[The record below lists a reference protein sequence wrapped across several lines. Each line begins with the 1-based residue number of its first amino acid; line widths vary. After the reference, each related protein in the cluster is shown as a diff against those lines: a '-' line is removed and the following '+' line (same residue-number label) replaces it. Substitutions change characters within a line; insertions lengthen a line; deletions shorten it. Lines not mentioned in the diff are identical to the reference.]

1 VVVQEDKRIGREPI
15 RNHEEDAVKVGKQK
29 PPVVAIE
36 KLGLETGPIEGDAVE
51 ELARYGARLI
61 LSSYVHAEVE
71 AHLGAGWYERRDGR
85 QGQRNGRRERGVSC
99 GVGKVMIDYP
109 KVRGCA
115 VPFRSA
121 VLAAWQRKSRTLLAT
136 MPSLYVEGLST
147 RDYTRALSPLWQEAG
162 LSRSTVS
169 RANGRLVEAFRQWRR
184 RSLAEESI
192 SYLYL
197 DGHFEG
203 VRMGTRDKEAILVA
217 HGVRPDGQ
225 RVLLGVWLGCH
236 EDTASWKLALHDLV
250 ERGLA
255 RPWMLITDGN
265 PGLIRAI
272 REVWPKALRQR
283 CIVHRI
289 RNVLARVPKAEQPTI
304 RKALNRIFYAPC
316 EKEALAQARRFAE
329 QWGNLYPEAVVTL
342 GRDLADCLAFFRL
355 PPRHWKRIRTSN
367 TLERLFRE
375 VRRRTRVI
383 GRLPNETAALSLVWA
398 VMDPAA
404 QRWHGL
410 IMDAYHREKLQEGI
424 RSLEANPIRIEGFDD
439 LLAA

>member
-1 VVVQEDKRIGREPI
+1 M
-15 RNHEEDAVKVGKQK
+15 KVGKQK

-36 KLGLETGPIEGDAVE
+36 KLGLELGPIEGDAVE

-71 AHLGAGWYERRDGR
+71 AHLGAGWYEHAAER
-85 QGQRNGRRERGVSC
+85 QGRRNGRRERGVSC

-109 KVRGCA
+109 KLRGCA
-115 VPFRSA
+115 TPFQSA
-121 VLAAWQRKSRTLLAT
+121 VLAAWQRKSQTLVAT
-136 MPSLYVEGLST
+136 LPSLYVEGLST
-147 RDYTRALSPLWQEAG
+147 RDYERALAPLWQGTG

-169 RANGRLVEAFRQWRR
+169 RANTQIAEAFEQWRR

-192 SYLYL
+192 RYLYL

-203 VRMGTRDKEAILVA
+203 VRMGTSGKEAILVA
-217 HGVRPDGQ
+217 HGVRADGR

-236 EDTASWKLALHDLV
+236 EDTASWKLALQDLV
-250 ERGLA
+250 ERGLHQ
-255 RPWMLITDGN
+255 PWLIISDGN
-265 PGLIRAI
+265 PGMIRAV
-272 REVWPKALRQR
+272 REIWPKALRQR

-289 RNVLARVPKAEQPTI
+289 RNVLARIPKGEQPTI
-304 RKALNRIFYAPC
+304 RKALNRIFYAPS
-316 EKEALAQARRFAE
+316 EAEALAQARRFAE
-329 QWGNLYPEAVVTL
+329 QWTNLYPEAVVTL
-342 GRDLADCLAFFRL
+342 GRNLADCLAFFRL

-404 QRWHGL
+404 RRWHGL
-410 IMDAYHREKLQEGI
+410 IMDAYHQDKLQEGI
-424 RSLEANPIRIEGFDD
+424 HSLEANPIRIEGFDD